1 VEKLLK
7 YSKFKK
13 ALFGVPGFVFFE
25 LEDGMGADVDI
36 ENKAIELRPLADL
49 RVYKN
54 VYTGE
59 ITKPTKEEIEKAK
72 EVLEN
77 PDFVIKG
84 PFYDDFYDKDSDIY
98 KSVQRGE
105 RLI

>member
-1 VEKLLK
+1 MLK

-13 ALFGVPGFVFFE
+13 VLFGWHGFVFAE
-25 LEDGMGADVDI
+25 LEDGMGADIDI
-36 ENKAIELRPLADL
+36 ENRAIELRPLGDV
-49 RVYKN
+49 RVYFN
-54 VYTGE
+54 EYTGE
-59 ITKPTKEEIEKAK
+59 VFKPTKEAIEKAK

-77 PDFVIKG
+77 PDFVMKG
-84 PFYDDFYDKDSDIY
+84 PFYDDFYDKNSDIY

>member
-1 VEKLLK
+1 MLK

-13 ALFGVPGFVFFE
+13 VLFGVPGFVFFE

-36 ENKAIELRPLADL
+36 ENRAIELRPLADL

-59 ITKPTKEEIEKAK
+59 ITKPIEESIEKAK

-77 PDFVIKG
+77 PDFVMKG

>member
-1 VEKLLK
+1 MK

-13 ALFGVPGFVFFE
+13 ALFGVPGFIFFE
-25 LEDGMGADVDI
+25 LEDGMGADIDI
-36 ENKAIELRPLADL
+36 ENRAIELRPLADL
-49 RVYKN
+49 RVYKD

-59 ITKPTKEEIEKAK
+59 IMKPGEEDIEKAK

-77 PDFVIKG
+77 PDFVMKG

>member
-1 VEKLLK
+1 MEKLLK

>member
-1 VEKLLK
+1 MLK

-13 ALFGVPGFVFFE
+13 ALFGWHSFIFVE
-25 LEDGMGADVDI
+25 LEDGMGADIDI
-36 ENKAIELRPLADL
+36 ENRAIELRPLADL

-59 ITKPTKEEIEKAK
+59 ITKPTKEEIEKAR

-77 PDFVIKG
+77 PDFVMKG

>member
-1 VEKLLK
+1 MLK

-13 ALFGVPGFVFFE
+13 ALFGWSEFVFVE
-25 LEDGMGADVDI
+25 LEDGMGADIDI
-36 ENKAIELRPLADL
+36 ENRAIELRPLADIRAYL
-49 RVYKN
+49 L
-54 VYTGE
+54 YTE
-59 ITKPTKEEIEKAK
+59 ELQKPTEEDIEKAK

-77 PDFVIKG
+77 PDFVMKG
-84 PFYDDFYDKDSDIY
+84 PFYDDFYDKNSDIY

>member
-1 VEKLLK
+1 MLK

-13 ALFGVPGFVFFE
+13 VLFGWHGFVFVE
-25 LEDGMGADVDI
+25 LEDGMGADIDI
-36 ENKAIELRPLADL
+36 ENRTIELRPLGDV
-49 RVYKN
+49 RVYFN
-54 VYTGE
+54 EYTGE
-59 ITKPTKEEIEKAK
+59 VFKPTEEAIEKAK

-77 PDFVIKG
+77 PDIVMKG